1 MDMIKHAIL
10 IGINEVPGMN
20 HLFAP
25 SGYAMQMEDWAKS
38 QGYQTA
44 LFVDEPGGRTV
55 KGACSRT
62 EILASIREVIE
73 ETDQLLIYFAGHGVE
88 HNAGNDVW
96 LLPGYQ
102 DDPSDC
108 ISLFLNKA
116 LAYSSGVPHVV
127 FISDACRSP
136 SGGEALRAVSGSAIL
151 PKLNRLNPNTEVDVL
166 YSTWP
171 GQVSVDIKQ
180 EGEYRSMYSDSLL
193 KCLKGEVPEVIR
205 EVKNIS
211 PGFPAVLS
219 NELNRYLKKVVP
231 EAMTNAGRSPQYPMG
246 DIASQDPKFLSR
258 FTESFLVAESGEMA
272 MQYKNRGAEMLVPTK
287 QLNIKVNDFLKREG
301 GRKVSKLKKLSKKS
315 VLYQEFFTSD
325 NIFKDSTTGLFV
337 TGLDEPLVFSRD
349 QEDWLPERE
358 RNFAVPQIIRYP
370 AFEDRV
376 PKVFLIGQHKK
387 QYYPVNILQGFYTQ
401 AVFDKGILRT
411 VNYYP
416 TGVDQKREARYYSK
430 EIAERKAVI
439 ITAAKNGI
447 FQGSDEIA
455 SYLRTYKSLDP
466 VLGLFAAYAYFQK
479 GNYEG
484 VLSVFAYML
493 RDGMDHI
500 IGDLRLLQ
508 VLSDRDNRL
517 NQMRDVPLPVL
528 TEGWSY
534 LKMLVNN
541 PYERLS
547 TQLEPGLWASFK
559 EGGLHYLMDNLNFK
573 KI

>member
-1 MDMIKHAIL
+1 MKHAVL
-10 IGINEVPGMN
+10 IGVNDIPDMPY
-20 HLFAP
+20 LSTP
-25 SGYAMQMEDWAKS
+25 SRYALAMEEWAKS
-38 QGYQTA
+38 QEYETF
-44 LFVDEPGGRTV
+44 LFVDEPGDRPVTGLCVRT
-55 KGACSRT
+55 KILETIRT
-62 EILASIREVIE
+62 IIDV
-73 ETDQLLIYFAGHGVE
+73 TDQLVIYFAGHGVE

-136 SGGEALRAVSGSAIL
+136 SSGEALRAVSGSAIL

-171 GQVSVDIKQ
+171 GQVSVDIRQ
-180 EGEYRSMYSDSLL
+180 EGEYRSIYSDSLL

-205 EVKNIS
+205 EVRNIS

-219 NELNRYLKKVVP
+219 NELNRYLKKAVP
-231 EAMTNAGRSPQYPMG
+231 EAMTNAGRRPQYPMG
-246 DIASQDPKFLSR
+246 DIASQDPKFLSS
-258 FTESFLVAESGEMA
+258 FTDSFLVAESGEMA
-272 MQYKNRGAEMLVPTK
+272 MQYKNKGAEMLVPSK
-287 QLNIKVNDFLKREG
+287 QVNIKVKDFLKREG

-315 VLYQEFFTSD
+315 ALYQEFFTSD

-337 TGLDEPLVFSRD
+337 TGLDEPFVFSRE
-349 QEDWLPERE
+349 EDDWRPELA

-370 AFEDRV
+370 TLEDSRA
-376 PKVFLIGQHKK
+376 KVFLIGQHKK
-387 QYYPVNILQGFYTQ
+387 QYYPVNILKGFYTQ

-416 TGVDQKREARYYSK
+416 SGGDQKREARYYSK

-455 SYLRTYKSLDP
+455 SYLRIYKSLDP

-484 VLSVFAYML
+484 VSSVFDYML
-493 RDGMDHI
+493 RDGMNHI
-500 IGDLRLLQ
+500 IGDLHLLR

-534 LKMLVNN
+534 LKMLANN

-547 TQLEPGLWASFK
+547 TRLEPGLWASFNE
-559 EGGLHYLMDNLNFK
+559 EGLQYLKDNLNFK